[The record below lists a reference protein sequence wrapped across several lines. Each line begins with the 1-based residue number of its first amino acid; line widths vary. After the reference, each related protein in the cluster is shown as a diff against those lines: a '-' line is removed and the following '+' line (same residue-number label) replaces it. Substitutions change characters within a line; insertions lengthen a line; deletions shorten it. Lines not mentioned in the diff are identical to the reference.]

1 MLASQP
7 LPPGFAE
14 LWRTGQRARGR
25 FLQAW
30 LKSLVGR
37 RQVAAAEAR
46 IASEVDA
53 LRALVAQAEPQAP
66 MRQPKVAA

>member
-1 MLASQP
+1 
-7 LPPGFAE
+7 
-14 LWRTGQRARGR
+14 
-25 FLQAW
+25 
-30 LKSLVGR
+30 LKSLVRR

-66 MRQPKVAA
+66 TRQPKVAA